1 MSIEGAHTSTPAWWI
16 VEDQDGVEQSADE
29 RAQKLLT
36 EIRRLRY
43 NQAGRR
49 EMYRFYLE
57 LYGVTEVAQLGIG
70 SRETGDRFIPPSMPF
85 NVVRRAIK
93 TVHAKAAKN
102 NPLPMVLASRGD
114 YKEHKRARGLTDFCG
129 GLFEHLRIHQDVSR
143 PVCKYAETCG
153 TGIAFVTHYKGD
165 EFPRVMNVLPWEFF
179 VAPADARYGKPL
191 HYYMVRWEDK
201 EELCRRYP
209 DAEAEIRENAGNDTL
224 PDMRAGAV
232 GDDAEINN
240 LVLVYYGWRVTVG
253 GGKKRVLG
261 RAVVAIE
268 GCVLSD
274 DEYER
279 TYPPLA
285 FLRYDKPLIGFY
297 GEGLAAE
304 IAGFQYELNYT
315 TDTLRMSH
323 RIAPAGVWISDD
335 NTGVPDTA
343 YSNEIG
349 YVLKKRPGSTIDY
362 KNPTPAPAQTYEW
375 HSMVSEGALK
385 WSGIST
391 MSANAEK
398 PAGVTA
404 AVALNTLDDIESDNF
419 AIFQKDYEQF
429 HVDLAR
435 LLIDE
440 MTEIAKD
447 NPDAEI
453 LTRDKRSI
461 NRVAWADVNMPRD
474 AIILDIFPV
483 NLLGRTPAARRQ
495 MVADLFKD
503 GVIDRSL
510 YLKLLDAPDI
520 DSEVDLDAATRTLVD
535 EQIDHILDAEDV
547 EAADAMQH
555 PMPYTDLVYAL
566 RRATQQLCLGFLQ
579 KRPEAN
585 LALLMQ
591 YIDEVK
597 ASLEKQNA
605 DKGAMQPGGTP
616 PPQPGPM
623 PGMPGT
629 PGMMPPPEPGG
640 PMPPGAMAPP
650 PMPPGPQ
657 TVPAPPGIVA

>member
-1 MSIEGAHTSTPAWWI
+1 MSIEGGHTVTPAWWH
-16 VEDQDGVEQSADE
+16 EETTEDE
-29 RAQKLLT
+29 REGKLLA

-57 LYGVTEVAQLGIG
+57 QYGVTEVSQLGIG
-70 SRETGDRFIPPSMPF
+70 SREAGDRFIPPSMPF

-102 NPLPMVLASRGD
+102 SPLPMVLATRGD
-114 YKEHKRARGLTDFCG
+114 YKENKRARGLTDFLG
-129 GLFEHLRIHQDVSR
+129 GLFEHLRVHADVSR
-143 PVCKYAETCG
+143 QVCKYAETCG
-153 TGIAFVTHYKGD
+153 TGIAHVTHYEGD
-165 EFPRVMNVLPWEFF
+165 DFPRVRYVLPWEFF
-179 VAPADARYGKPL
+179 ISPADARYGKPL

-201 EELCRRYP
+201 EELLQRYA
-209 DAEAEIRENAGNDTL
+209 DVEGAEEAIRSAAGNDTL

-253 GGKKRVLG
+253 GGKKEVKG
-261 RAVVAIE
+261 RACVAIDSFL
-268 GCVLSD
+268 LSD
-274 DEYER
+274 EEYKR
-279 TYPPLA
+279 RYPPLA

-315 TDTLRMSH
+315 TETLRMSH
-323 RIAPAGVWISDD
+323 RTAPAGVWITDD
-335 NTGVPDTA
+335 NTGIPDTFF
-343 YSNEIG
+343 SNEIG
-349 YVLKKRPGSTIDY
+349 YVLKKRPGTTVQY
-362 KNPTPAPAQTYEW
+362 ENPTPAPPQTYQW
-375 HSMVSEGALK
+375 HDMVSEGALR

-404 AVALNTLDDIESDNF
+404 AVALNTLDDIEADNF

-429 HVDLAR
+429 HVDLGM

-440 MTEIAKD
+440 MKEIAKD
-447 NPDAEI
+447 NPDCAI
-453 LTRDKRSI
+453 LARDKRSI
-461 NRVAWADVNMPRD
+461 NEVKWSDVDMARD
-474 AIILDIFPV
+474 AIILDVFPV

-520 DSEVDLDAATRTLVD
+520 DAEVDLDAATRTLVD
-535 EQIDHILDAEDV
+535 EQIEHILDAEDV
-547 EAADAMQH
+547 EAPDAMQH

-566 RRATQQLCLGFLQ
+566 RRATQQVCLGILQ
-579 KRPEAN
+579 KRPQGN
-585 LALLMQ
+585 ISLLMQ

-597 ASLEKQNA
+597 ATLEEQNA
-605 DKGAMQPGGTP
+605 EESAMQPGGTP
-616 PPQPGPM
+616 PPP
-623 PGMPGT
+623 
-629 PGMMPPPEPGG
+629 PGMMA
-640 PMPPGAMAPP
+640 PGAMAPP
-650 PMPPGPQ
+650 PGPETVGAMPGQGIMPGPAGGAPPMPMPP
-657 TVPAPPGIVA
+657 PAGMQ